1 MEYRKLQVKG
11 LIILLTSTRSDAISV
26 TAPQA
31 VLTGIAPDGGLYM
44 PRRIPSIYSQIAGER
59 DFRTIARAVLTRMLE
74 EFPEEDIAACVRE
87 AYDEKF
93 DCDDV
98 TPTAFAGDTPVLEL
112 FHGPTSAFKDVA
124 LSILPRLI
132 TRAKRIG
139 GVDEETLILTATS
152 GDTGSAAL
160 YGFTDVPGTRI
171 LVFYPAGGV
180 SRIQRAQMV
189 TAPGCNTCACGIEG
203 NFDDAQR
210 AVKEIFT
217 GVDLAKEV
225 PGRKVR
231 FSSAN
236 SINIGRLA
244 PQMAYYF
251 KCYADLCARG
261 VIRPG
266 EELNFSVPT
275 GNFGNILAGYLSKLG
290 GLPVGRLICAS
301 NANNVLTDFIETG
314 VYDRARRFEKTISPS
329 MDILVSSNLERML
342 YLVSGQDC
350 AQVAGYMKQLAEEGR
365 YEVSPRVKDVLP
377 QELFAAYATDGET
390 KEVIARVFRERGYLM
405 DPHTAVAYKAM
416 EDFTRANPGA
426 GKTVVLSTASPCKFP
441 ESVLCALG
449 IPATGDSFE
458 QLDVLTRET
467 GVRVPPR
474 LDALRDAPERH
485 TQVIDRQAMRAYVIG
500 RAAMEAWS

>member
-1 MEYRKLQVKG
+1 MGIGRLQVKG
-11 LIILLTSTRSDAISV
+11 LINLLTSTRNDAIKV
-26 TAPQA
+26 TAPKA
-31 VLTGIAPDGGLYM
+31 VLTGIAPDGGLY
-44 PRRIPSIYSQIAGER
+44 IPGKISNIYRQVAGER
-59 DFRTIARAVLTRMLE
+59 DFRAISRRVLQSMLPE
-74 EFPEEDIAACVRE
+74 YPEEDIASCVAE

-93 DCDDV
+93 DCADV
-98 TPTAFAGDTPVLEL
+98 TPTVEAGDRYLLEL

-132 TRAKRIG
+132 RRAKRLT

-160 YGFTDVPGTRI
+160 YGFMDVPGTRI
-171 LVFYPAGGV
+171 LVFYPARGV

-189 TAPGCNTCACGIEG
+189 TSPGGNVCVCGIEG

-217 GVDLAKEV
+217 GVDLAKEA
-225 PGRKVR
+225 PGRNMR

-261 VIRPG
+261 VLQPG
-266 EELNFSVPT
+266 EKLNFSVPT
-275 GNFGNILAGYLSKLG
+275 GNFGNILAGYLSKRA

-301 NANNVLTDFIETG
+301 NANNVLTDFLTTG
-314 VYDRARRFEKTISPS
+314 VYDRNRAFEKTISPS
-329 MDILVSSNLERML
+329 MDILVSSNLERL
-342 YLVSGQDC
+342 LRLISCDGC
-350 AQVAGYMKQLAEEGR
+350 EQVREYMDQLAEKGR
-365 YEVSPRVKDVLP
+365 YEVCARVKCILA
-377 QELFAAYATDGET
+377 EEFYAAFASDAET
-390 KEVIARVFRERGYLM
+390 REVIARVFRERGYLM
-405 DPHTAVAYKAM
+405 DPHTAVAWKAM
-416 EDFTRANPGA
+416 EDFERDNPEEA

-441 ESVLCALG
+441 ESVLSALG
-449 IPATGDSFE
+449 IPAEGDSFRL
-458 QLDVLTRET
+458 LDRLVRET

-474 LDALRDAPERH
+474 LAALELADERH
-485 TQVIDRQAMRAYVIG
+485 TDVIG
-500 RAAMEAWS
+500 REAMRDYVIRKAGMRAW